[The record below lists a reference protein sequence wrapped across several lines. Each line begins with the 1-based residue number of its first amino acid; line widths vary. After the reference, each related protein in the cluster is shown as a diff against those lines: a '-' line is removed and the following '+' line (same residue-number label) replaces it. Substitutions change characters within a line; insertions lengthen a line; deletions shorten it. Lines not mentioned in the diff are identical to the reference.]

1 MNDTDSLIDQLAKRG
16 KPVHAI
22 ASPMQRTLVWAAA
35 AVVLVALA
43 AYSMGLRSG
52 LSAQIA
58 QAPKLV
64 ELIASLLT
72 GLLAAYAVFQISV
85 PGRSL
90 SWAWLPVLP
99 LAVWLAS
106 IGWGCLQDFS
116 TMGMA
121 AFAFESHSAECA
133 RAITAISIPLG
144 ITLLVMVRH
153 AGAIQPAPTA
163 MLAALSVAALAS
175 AGVSLVHHG
184 ETSLMVLLWHVGMV
198 GLLCLACLLSGKRLF
213 GWIGPVRP

>member
-1 MNDTDSLIDQLAKRG
+1 MNDTNSLIDQLAKRA

-22 ASPMQRTLVWAAA
+22 ASPMRRTLAWTAA

-43 AYSMGLRSG
+43 AYSMGLHPG
-52 LSAQIA
+52 LSTQMAH
-58 QAPKLV
+58 APKLV
-64 ELIASLLT
+64 EWISSILT

-85 PGRSL
+85 PGRSP
-90 SWAWLPVLP
+90 SWAWLPSLP
-99 LAVWLAS
+99 LTVWLAS
-106 IGWGCLQDFS
+106 IGWGCLQDFG

-121 AFAFESHSAECA
+121 AFAYESHSGECA
-133 RAITAISIPLG
+133 RAIAAISIPLG

-163 MLAALSVAALAS
+163 MLATLSAAALAS
-175 AGVSLVHHG
+175 AGVSLVHAG
-184 ETSLMVLLWHVGMV
+184 ETSLMVLLWHGGMV

-213 GWIGPVRP
+213 SWIGPVRT